1 LGALA
6 SLFLIHFIYHFDK
19 STAEN
24 WFKTADVAV
33 PLFCG
38 ILAAILAFWFFNQLE
53 AGFCRRLIN
62 NDMQNKHFLQTLY
75 DGTRHLGLVKS
86 QYEFGYIC
94 GKKESWLSC
103 AKSVDRAMPLDAM
116 VILAVS
122 LENMIPLRLPKSRQS
137 EAKKLVR
144 GLWDI
149 IRAKASM
156 NE

>member
-1 LGALA
+1 
-6 SLFLIHFIYHFDK
+6 
-19 STAEN
+19 
-24 WFKTADVAV
+24 
-33 PLFCG
+33 
-38 ILAAILAFWFFNQLE
+38 
-53 AGFCRRLIN
+53 
-62 NDMQNKHFLQTLY
+62 MQNKHFLQTLY

-122 LENMIPLRLPKSRQS
+122 LENMIPSRLPKSRQP

-144 GLWDI
+144 SLWEI
-149 IRAKASM
+149 VKAAAEAQS
-156 NE
+156 NLR

>member
-1 LGALA
+1 LIKAPQKTGSKLQILQCRD
-6 SLFLIHFIYHFDK
+6 SRGFGPGFWLFDFGLF
-19 STAEN
+19 SQ
-24 WFKTADVAV
+24 FK
-33 PLFCG
+33 P
-38 ILAAILAFWFFNQLE
+38 
-53 AGFCRRLIN
+53 GFCRSVIN

-122 LENMIPLRLPKSRQS
+122 LENLIPARLPKSRQS

-149 IRAKASM
+149 IRAKAEIHTM
-156 NE
+156 H

>member
-1 LGALA
+1 MLRCNDSDHFWLVLA
-6 SLFLIHFIYHFDK
+6 NLHL
-19 STAEN
+19 
-24 WFKTADVAV
+24 
-33 PLFCG
+33 
-38 ILAAILAFWFFNQLE
+38 NQLKS
-53 AGFCRRLIN
+53 GFGCRLIN

-122 LENMIPLRLPKSRQS
+122 LENMIPVRLAKSRQP

-144 GLWDI
+144 SLWDI
-149 IRAKASM
+149 IRAKAETHFTLRNS
-156 NE
+156 

>member
-1 LGALA
+1 
-6 SLFLIHFIYHFDK
+6 
-19 STAEN
+19 
-24 WFKTADVAV
+24 
-33 PLFCG
+33 
-38 ILAAILAFWFFNQLE
+38 
-53 AGFCRRLIN
+53 
-62 NDMQNKHFLQTLY
+62 MQNKHFLQTLY

-122 LENMIPLRLPKSRQS
+122 LEKMIPVRLPKSHQS

-149 IRAKASM
+149 IRAKAELS
-156 NE
+156 NTVEK

>member
-1 LGALA
+1 MLRCNDSGSFELALA
-6 SLFLIHFIYHFDK
+6 TASLNHLK
-19 STAEN
+19 
-24 WFKTADVAV
+24 
-33 PLFCG
+33 G
-38 ILAAILAFWFFNQLE
+38 
-53 AGFCRRLIN
+53 GFCCRLIN
-62 NDMQNKHFLQTLY
+62 NDMQNKDFLQTLY

-122 LENMIPLRLPKSRQS
+122 LENMIPARLPKSRQP

-144 GLWDI
+144 SLWDI
-149 IRAKASM
+149 IRAEA
-156 NE
+156 EVRTDI